1 MSGSRDSNKA
11 AARVDELRAEI
22 ARHDYQYFVLD
33 APTIP
38 DAEYDRLLR
47 ELQAL
52 EQAFPDLVTPESPT
66 QRVAGEPLEGFAEV
80 RHAPPMLSLANAFSE
95 EEIRQFHDR
104 VIRGLEVEHVEYAA
118 EPKLDGVAISLHYE
132 DGRLRQAATRGD
144 GTVGEE
150 VTANVRT
157 IAAVPLKLE
166 ARGQGQDRSRRWPA
180 RLEVRGEIYMPLAGF
195 DSYNERARAEG
206 RKEFVNPRNAAA
218 GSLRQLDPRLTAQ
231 RPLAFYAYSLVAQEA
246 TREATRKGAPAAA
259 PDSHLEALEL
269 LKSWGFPVNPQIRRV
284 RDAEGCLAYY
294 RKMAAKRAQLPYDID
309 GVVFKVDRREQ
320 QETLGFVSRAPR
332 WAIAHKFP
340 AEEEI
345 TRLLGIDVQV
355 GRTGTLTPVA
365 RLEPVFVGGVTV
377 TNATLHNLDEIR
389 RKDVRVGDWVVVRRA
404 GDVIPEVARIV
415 AERRQGDLPE
425 FEMPAACPVCGSA
438 VERVEGEAAA
448 RCTGGLFCGAQRVRS
463 LLHFAS
469 RKAMDIEGLGE
480 KLVLQLV
487 EKDLVHS
494 IADLYR
500 LDRDGLIGLERMGE
514 KSADN
519 LLAQLER
526 SKAPPLDRLLYALG
540 IREVGEVTATALAR
554 HFGSLDGILAAGE
567 EELVEVPDVGPVVA
581 SHVHAFFQEPHNLDV
596 LQQLQRARLR
606 WQPLAPPAGAQ
617 PLAGQSWVL
626 TGTLAMPRA
635 RAKSLLEA
643 LGARVAGS
651 VSAKTTVVLAGAE
664 AGSKLRKAESLGVR
678 IIDEEGFRELLA
690 SHGMAL

>member
-1 MSGSRDSNKA
+1 MSGTQDAQRA
-11 AARVDELRAEI
+11 AARVAELRAAI
-22 ARHDYQYFVLD
+22 ARHDYQYYVLD

-52 EQAFPDLVTPESPT
+52 EQDFPDLVTPESPT
-66 QRVAGEPLEGFAEV
+66 QRVGGEPLEGFAEV

-95 EEIRQFHDR
+95 EEIRQFHER
-104 VIRGLEVEHVEYAA
+104 VIRGLEVAHVDYAA
-118 EPKLDGVAISLHYE
+118 EPKLDGVAISLRYE
-132 DGRLRQAATRGD
+132 DGRLRRAATRGD
-144 GTVGEE
+144 GTLGEE

-166 ARGQGQDRSRRWPA
+166 ARGRARPWPA
-180 RLEVRGEIYMPLAGF
+180 TLEVRGEIYMPLAGF
-195 DSYNERARAEG
+195 DAYNERARAQG

-231 RPLAFYAYSLVAQEA
+231 RPLAFYAYSMVAPEV
-246 TREATRKGAPAAA
+246 TREAARDAAGGAP

-269 LKSWGFPVNPQIRRV
+269 LRSWGFPVNPEIRRV

-294 RKMAAKRAQLPYDID
+294 RELAAKRAQLPYDID

-340 AEEEI
+340 AQEEI

-404 GDVIPEVARIV
+404 GDVIPEVARVV
-415 AERRQGDLPE
+415 AERRPDALPE
-425 FEMPAACPVCGSA
+425 FAMPTACPVCGSA
-438 VERVEGEAAA
+438 VERVAGEAAF
-448 RCTGGLFCGAQRVRS
+448 RCTGGLFCGAQRIRS

-480 KLVLQLV
+480 KLVVQLV
-487 EKDLVHS
+487 EKDLVRS
-494 IADLYR
+494 VADLYR
-500 LDRDGLIGLERMGE
+500 LDHELLAGLERMGE

-526 SKAPPLDRLLYALG
+526 SKTPPLDRLLYALG

-567 EELVEVPDVGPVVA
+567 EELIEVPDVGPVVA
-581 SHVHAFFQEPHNLDV
+581 SHVHAFFQEPHNRDV
-596 LQQLQRARLR
+596 LEQLEQAGLR
-606 WQPLAPPAGAQ
+606 WRPLESPGREQ
-617 PLAGQSWVL
+617 PLAGQTWVL
-626 TGTLAMPRA
+626 TGTLGMPRA
-635 RAKSLLEA
+635 RARTLLEA
-643 LGARVAGS
+643 LGAKVAGS
-651 VSAKTTVVLAGAE
+651 VSARTAVVLAGAD

-690 SHGMAL
+690 SHGMTL